1 MPSDEG
7 APVDLQFETH
17 VETSITVTNF
27 TERYHACVNEALRLN
42 EGIFCSKS
50 IPCASVNP
58 ENPEN
63 PDYLGRIK
71 GLGRIKASV
80 LLRNRSFYSSTER
93 CVKQQVSY
101 ISIHN
106 K

>member
-71 GLGRIKASV
+71 GLGRIRASV
-80 LLRNRSFYSSTER
+80 LLRDRWFYCLTESYL
-93 CVKQQVSY
+93 KQQVSY